1 MRSQHNGL
9 PILLDLLDDVPELS
23 PARRIDSSGRFV
35 HEEDGRVSD
44 QGHGHVQLP
53 LVAAGVCSALFVSI
67 PSDVCKQQQ
76 KILLQ
81 NMLPL
86 TWLYYGKEV
95 SLTLSTQSNQS
106 RCYVRQFFLRQF
118 ICFSLTIEE

>member
-23 PARRIDSSGRFV
+23 PARRIDSSCRFV

-67 PSDVCKQQQ
+67 PSDVCKKQQ
-76 KILLQ
+76 KILFQ

-86 TWLYYGKEV
+86 TRFYYGKEV
-95 SLTLSTQSNQS
+95 SSTLSPQSN
-106 RCYVRQFFLRQF
+106 
-118 ICFSLTIEE
+118 I

>member
-81 NMLPL
+81 NMLLL
-86 TWLYYGKEV
+86 TWFYYDKEV
-95 SLTLSTQSNQS
+95 SLTLSPQSN
-106 RCYVRQFFLRQF
+106 
-118 ICFSLTIEE
+118 I